1 MKKILS
7 FVIFCFVFN
16 LMIGQESGN
25 INEKL
30 EKLSLTEKGL
40 NNLVQINVSQISL
53 YDFITALSNDH
64 QLNVSV
70 DKSLNQRIINNF
82 HDVKVKD
89 VFSFLVRKYN
99 LDVQILGKIIV
110 VEKRKKEVKKT
121 LQKKIDISYK
131 KNEKLLSLNLNRD
144 SLFTVA
150 RLITNKTKENIVLS
164 PEIKNEI
171 VSAFVMDKEIDFA
184 LEMIAKSNNLHIAK
198 NKEGYYFITK
208 KPKEIKPAVKKRGKV
223 VNLQRATD
231 NLLIETNSDGTV
243 NILAN
248 EVSII
253 DVIYNLSKEMKKSYF
268 LYSNLN
274 GGDRASFSIKNASY
288 KDVLEHILKGTKFT
302 FKKEGDYF
310 LIGNKTT
317 EGMRMTEVIKM
328 KNRTIEN
335 VLKSIPQRIVSELEV
350 KEFIELNALVVTGHF
365 SAISEL
371 RAFLTQIDKSVPV
384 VQIEVI
390 IFQYEKSHD
399 IQTGLKAGFDKNQQT
414 SNLASAFPTTD
425 VHLNSNNINKII
437 DAFNGFGIVNLGKVP
452 SSFFMQLKALENNAI
467 IDLES
472 TPKVATLNGHEASLK
487 IGATDYYFEQ
497 TNQLLNGNNNNN
509 DNILQSGRWKPTE
522 ANLSLKIKPF
532 VSQDESVTL
541 EVRVEKSSFTGRV
554 GETAPPSKSTQQF
567 ESFIRVKNGD
577 MILLGGLDEAEKS
590 NSGTGTPFL
599 SRIPIIKW
607 FFSGRKKKKAKK
619 KLHMFIKP
627 TVFYQ

>member
-1 MKKILS
+1 M
-7 FVIFCFVFN
+7 FN
-16 LMIGQESGN
+16 LMVGQEFGN

-30 EKLSLTEKGL
+30 EKLSLTEEGL

-53 YDFITALSNDH
+53 HDFFTALSNDH

-70 DKSLNQRIINNF
+70 DKSLTQPIINNF

-89 VFSFLVRKYN
+89 VFSFLLTKYN
-99 LDVQILGKIIV
+99 LSLQVLGKIIV
-110 VEKRKKEVKKT
+110 IEKKKKVIKKKQ
-121 LQKKIDISYK
+121 LKKVDITYK
-131 KNEKLLSLNLNRD
+131 NKGKLLSLNLKRD

-150 RLITNKTKENIVLS
+150 KIITNKTKENIVLS
-164 PEIKNEI
+164 PRVKNDI
-171 VSAFVMDKEIDFA
+171 VSAFVIDKKIDFA
-184 LEMIAKSNNLHIAK
+184 LNMIGESNNFVVSR
-198 NKEGYYFITK
+198 NDDGYYYIDK
-208 KPKEIKPAVKKRGKV
+208 KPKENKRVTKKRGKSF
-223 VNLQRATD
+223 NLERSAD
-231 NLLIETNSDGTV
+231 NLLIEVNSDGTV

-248 EVSII
+248 EVSVI

-274 GGDRASFSIKNASY
+274 EGLRTSFLIKNASFT
-288 KDVLEHILKGTKFT
+288 DVLQHILKETKFT

-317 EGMRMTEVIKM
+317 EGMRITEVIKM

-335 VLKSIPQRIVSELEV
+335 VLKSIPLRISSELEI

-365 SAISEL
+365 SAINEL
-371 RAFLTQIDKSVPV
+371 RGFLNQIDKSVPV

-390 IFQYEKSHD
+390 IFQYEKSHNV
-399 IQTGLKAGFDKNQQT
+399 QTGLKAGLDKSRQNSSLT
-414 SNLASAFPTTD
+414 NAFPTTD
-425 VHLNSNNINKII
+425 IKLNSNNINKII
-437 DAFNGFGIVNLGKVP
+437 DTFNGFGILNLGKVP
-452 SSFFMQLKALENNAI
+452 SSFFMELKALENNAV

-472 TPKVATLNGHEASLK
+472 TPKVATLNGHEATLK

-497 TNQLLNGNNNNN
+497 TNQIINGNNNNN
-509 DNILQSGRWKPTE
+509 DNILQSGKWKPTE

-541 EVRVEKSSFTGRV
+541 EIRVEKSSFTGRV

-607 FFSGRKKKKAKK
+607 FFSGRNKKKSKK

>member
-1 MKKILS
+1 MFL
-7 FVIFCFVFN
+7 FVINFIVS
-16 LMIGQESGN
+16 QESEP

-30 EKLSLTEKGL
+30 ERLSQTEKGL

-53 YDFITALSNDH
+53 YDFVIALSNDH
-64 QLNVSV
+64 QLNVSI

-82 HDVKVKD
+82 HNVKVKD
-89 VFSFLVRKYN
+89 VLSFLIKKYD

-110 VEKRKKEVKKT
+110 IEKKKEALKGAPKKK
-121 LQKKIDISYK
+121 LDILYK
-131 KNEKLLSLNLNRD
+131 ENEKLLSLNLNKD
-144 SLFTVA
+144 SLFSVA
-150 RLITNKTKENIVLS
+150 KLITNKTKQNIVLS
-164 PEIKNEI
+164 PNVKNE
-171 VSAFVMDKEIDFA
+171 VVTTFVMDKKIDFA
-184 LEMIAKSNNLHIAK
+184 MDMMAKSNDLTVTRNDK
-198 NKEGYYFITK
+198 GYYFISK
-208 KPKEIKPAVKKRGKV
+208 KPKEEKATIKKRGKAGSK
-223 VNLQRATD
+223 LERTPD
-231 NLLIETNSDGTV
+231 NFSIESNPDGTV

-248 EVSII
+248 EVSIM

-274 GGDRASFSIKNASY
+274 GGSKTSFSIKKATFT
-288 KDVLEHILKGTKFT
+288 DVLEHILKGTKFT

-310 LIGNKTT
+310 LIGNKTI
-317 EGMRMTEVIKM
+317 EGMRITEVIKM

-335 VLKSIPQRIVSELEV
+335 VLKSIPQKIVSELEV
-350 KEFIELNALVVTGHF
+350 KEFVELNALVVTGHF
-365 SAISEL
+365 SAIEEL
-371 RAFLTQIDKSVPV
+371 RSFLKQIDKSVPV

-390 IFQYEKSHD
+390 IFQYKKSHD
-399 IQTGLKAGFDKNQQT
+399 VQTGLKAGFDKTMQT
-414 SNLASAFPTTD
+414 SSLTNAFPTTD
-425 VHLNSNNINKII
+425 IQLNSSHLNKII
-437 DAFNGFGIVNLGKVP
+437 DTFNGFGIVNLGKVT
-452 SSFFMQLKALENNAI
+452 SNFFMQLRALENNAV

-497 TNQLLNGNNNNN
+497 TNQILNGNNNNN

-541 EVRVEKSSFTGRV
+541 EIRVEKSSFTGRV

-607 FFSGRKKKKAKK
+607 FFSGRQKNKSKE

>member
-1 MKKILS
+1 MKKIVGIIL
-7 FVIFCFVFN
+7 FFFMFN
-16 LMIGQESGN
+16 SIVGQEH
-25 INEKL
+25 NELNQKI

-40 NNLVQINVSQISL
+40 NNLVQINVSEITL

-70 DKSLNQRIINNF
+70 DKSLKERVFNNF

-89 VFSFLVRKYN
+89 VLSFLINKYD
-99 LDVQILGKIIV
+99 LSVQVLGKIIV
-110 VEKRKKEVKKT
+110 FDKKQKVKKVKKRKEIEV
-121 LQKKIDISYK
+121 SYNEYK
-131 KNEKLLSLNLNRD
+131 KHLSLNLKRD
-144 SLFTVA
+144 TLFSVA
-150 RLITNKTKENIVLS
+150 KLITSKTKENIVLS
-164 PEIKNEI
+164 PSIKNEI
-171 VSAFVMDKEIDFA
+171 VTTFVVDKKIDFA
-184 LEMIAKSNNLHIAK
+184 LDMIAKSNNLMVTK
-198 NKEGYYFITK
+198 DNQGYYFITK
-208 KPKEIKPAVKKRGKV
+208 KPKEVKPKIKRRGKTS
-223 VNLQRATD
+223 LERITD
-231 NLLIETNSDGTV
+231 NLLIESNRDGTV

-248 EVSII
+248 EVSIM

-268 LYSNLN
+268 LYSSLN
-274 GGDRASFSIKNASY
+274 NSARTSFSIKKATFS
-288 KDVLEHILKGTKFT
+288 DVLEHILKGTQFT

-310 LIGNKTT
+310 LIGNKTI

-335 VLKSIPQRIVSELEV
+335 VLKSIPQKIASELEI
-350 KEFIELNALVVTGHF
+350 KEFTELNALVVTGHF

-371 RAFLTQIDKSVPV
+371 RGFLNQIDRSVPV
-384 VQIEVI
+384 VQIEVV
-390 IFQYEKSHD
+390 IFQYEKTHN
-399 IQTGLKAGFDKNQQT
+399 IQTGLKAGFDKSKQT
-414 SNLASAFPTTD
+414 SSLSNAFPTTD
-425 VHLNSNNINKII
+425 VNLNSKSINKII
-437 DAFNGFGIVNLGKVP
+437 DAFNGFGIVNLGKV
-452 SSFFMQLKALENNAI
+452 SSNFFMQLKALENNAI
-467 IDLES
+467 INLES

-487 IGATDYYFEQ
+487 IGSTDYYFEQ
-497 TNQLLNGNNNNN
+497 TNQLINSNNNNN

-541 EVRVEKSSFTGRV
+541 DIRVEKSSFAGRV
-554 GETAPPSKSTQQF
+554 GETAPPNKNTQQF

-590 NSGTGTPFL
+590 NSGTGTPLL

-607 FFSGRKKKKAKK
+607 FFSGRTKKKLKK